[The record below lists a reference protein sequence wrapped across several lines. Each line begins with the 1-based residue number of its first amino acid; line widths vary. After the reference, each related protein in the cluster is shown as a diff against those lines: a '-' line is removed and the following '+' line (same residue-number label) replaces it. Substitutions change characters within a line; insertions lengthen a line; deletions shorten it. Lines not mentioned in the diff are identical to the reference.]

1 MSRTQVY
8 LDWNLPLLPAITQR
22 LLSDAQGEFVDLS
35 HLLVIVPT
43 KQARRRLLETL
54 ALELAESGR
63 GLFPPEIVTPDLLL
77 AVAIKH
83 EPIASEESVC
93 AAWVSVLDQIDFDHF
108 QALFPIAPTPST
120 GWKLGMAQRLT
131 QLRTELGEAG
141 LDINRAAEGAA
152 EAGHEPERWRQLA
165 RLEDLYIDKLKHR
178 DLKDPKQARR
188 DAALNY
194 TAPAGIQR
202 IILAA
207 TPDPQALP
215 LQALERATE
224 SLPLEVWIY
233 ASDDA
238 EFDDWGR
245 PQTNAWIHRALD
257 FEGWGCHFTTL
268 ADPKATAAHITKL
281 MAKQA
286 PEAVLLGIA
295 DPNLSP
301 TVADALQTADIP
313 CYDPEGQRLLNG
325 RAGRLTELL
334 CQLAIE
340 ESTSTVRSLLQ
351 HPDITLWLGNESSQN
366 ELLRQ
371 LDRIFEKHLVPDLD
385 GLIHFASRRSDTDAL
400 VAALKKIKEMAK
412 ALNSRTRFATT
423 LSTTLQAIYR
433 AQNSESQPHESIPWK
448 DSADAIRQ
456 KLEASVTTDE
466 HFTKLPTDY
475 SREAFRQSLGKGKVY
490 PDRPKE
496 AHDLLG
502 WLELLWNDAPYLI
515 LAGLNETIV
524 PDSVIGDAFLPETL
538 REVLGL
544 RTNAQRFARDAYLLE
559 ALCRRRAIG
568 NGRVDLLIPQTA
580 ADGTPLKP
588 SRLLFLGGADTLL
601 PRTRQ
606 CFQATGSV
614 NAHISHTLP
623 WRLSPPADIELPAS
637 LSVSALKSYLE
648 CPFRFFLRHILKLRT
663 IDVETRELTPATFGT
678 LFHDTV
684 AELTTADIAHSSE
697 ADLIKKVH
705 AIADAKIQHQF
716 GKQLS
721 FALRLQHEALMA
733 RLIAYAKRQIEDIQQ
748 NGSSEILNTEMPFER
763 VINSITIKGTIDRI
777 DRRNERLELI
787 DYKTADKPK
796 HPRDAH
802 LAKVAKKAPP
812 AHIPEEAFFDE
823 GEKRYRWIDL
833 QLPLYTLSQKVA
845 GEERPKVAYFN
856 LGNTLERSE
865 INNWEDFTDSHL
877 DSAENCAAAIIQQI
891 KDGIFWP
898 PNPDV
903 REDYDDFAPLF
914 PDGIEN
920 SVDPEAFMNYQF
932 KQGVNFTE

>member
-1 MSRTQVY
+1 M
-8 LDWNLPLLPAITQR
+8 
-22 LLSDAQGEFVDLS
+22 
-35 HLLVIVPT
+35 
-43 KQARRRLLETL
+43 
-54 ALELAESGR
+54 
-63 GLFPPEIVTPDLLL
+63 
-77 AVAIKH
+77 
-83 EPIASEESVC
+83 
-93 AAWVSVLDQIDFDHF
+93 
-108 QALFPIAPTPST
+108 
-120 GWKLGMAQRLT
+120 
-131 QLRTELGEAG
+131 
-141 LDINRAAEGAA
+141 
-152 EAGHEPERWRQLA
+152 
-165 RLEDLYIDKLKHR
+165 
-178 DLKDPKQARR
+178 
-188 DAALNY
+188 
-194 TAPAGIQR
+194 
-202 IILAA
+202 
-207 TPDPQALP
+207 
-215 LQALERATE
+215 
-224 SLPLEVWIY
+224 
-233 ASDDA
+233 
-238 EFDDWGR
+238 
-245 PQTNAWIHRALD
+245 
-257 FEGWGCHFTTL
+257 
-268 ADPKATAAHITKL
+268 
-281 MAKQA
+281 
-286 PEAVLLGIA
+286 
-295 DPNLSP
+295 
-301 TVADALQTADIP
+301 
-313 CYDPEGQRLLNG
+313 
-325 RAGRLTELL
+325 
-334 CQLAIE
+334 
-340 ESTSTVRSLLQ
+340 
-351 HPDITLWLGNESSQN
+351 
-366 ELLRQ
+366 
-371 LDRIFEKHLVPDLD
+371 
-385 GLIHFASRRSDTDAL
+385 
-400 VAALKKIKEMAK
+400 
-412 ALNSRTRFATT
+412 
-423 LSTTLQAIYR
+423 
-433 AQNSESQPHESIPWK
+433 
-448 DSADAIRQ
+448 
-456 KLEASVTTDE
+456 
-466 HFTKLPTDY
+466 
-475 SREAFRQSLGKGKVY
+475 
-490 PDRPKE
+490 
-496 AHDLLG
+496 
-502 WLELLWNDAPYLI
+502 
-515 LAGLNETIV
+515 
-524 PDSVIGDAFLPETL
+524 
-538 REVLGL
+538 
-544 RTNAQRFARDAYLLE
+544 
-559 ALCRRRAIG
+559 
-568 NGRVDLLIPQTA
+568 
-580 ADGTPLKP
+580 
-588 SRLLFLGGADTLL
+588 
-601 PRTRQ
+601 
-606 CFQATGSV
+606 